1 MKVPGAFD
9 NVDLSTGENNLFG
22 DSTTD
27 NKHFTKYAYENTKV
41 NGEMADTK
49 IIKMMNPHD
58 YIGKKGTTE
67 SKYWRIR
74 HGAKDRDTSLAI
86 PAILALKLQN
96 SGKTVD
102 FAVPWGQGH
111 GGDYDLDELFN
122 WADSVLK

>member
-1 MKVPGAFD
+1 M
-9 NVDLSTGENNLFG
+9 EN
-22 DSTTD
+22 
-27 NKHFTKYAYENTKV
+27 
-41 NGEMADTK
+41 
-49 IIKMMNPHD
+49 
-58 YIGKKGTTE
+58 
-67 SKYWRIR
+67 R